1 MIQRHG
7 NTYIDPTNYVQ
18 YEQMQQDLNM
28 SEQHLREDEDSQDS
42 NREDH
47 SQNEYPDEEENN
59 FSSNKS

>member
-28 SEQHLREDEDSQDS
+28 SEQHEDEDSQDS